1 MIQKITMHTR
11 FAIGLFAAAVT
22 GAFLG
27 SALRAQQS
35 TTTTTTTTAATLS
48 SGVYTADQAKRG
60 QTAYAEACSKC
71 HLDDLS
77 GGKDSPPLVGDEFL
91 KGWTGKTVGALF
103 DEVRMTMP
111 FDSPG
116 RLSAEQY
123 ADILAYIFSSNKFP
137 AGSQELA
144 HDVAPLQKISIAK

>member
-1 MIQKITMHTR
+1 MHTR
-11 FAIGLFAAAVT
+11 FVIGCLAIAVT
-22 GAFLG
+22 GPLLG
-27 SALRAQQS
+27 SALRAQQPTAGGTVS
-35 TTTTTTTTAATLS
+35 T
-48 SGVYTADQAKRG
+48 GVYTDAQAKRG
-60 QTAYAEACSKC
+60 QTVYAEACSKC

-77 GGKDSPPLVGDEFL
+77 GGKDSPPLVGEEFL

-123 ADILAYIFSSNKFP
+123 ADVLAYIFSANKF
-137 AGSQELA
+137 ATGSQELP
-144 HDVAPLQKISIAK
+144 HEVPPLQAIQIDKK

>member
-1 MIQKITMHTR
+1 MHTR

-27 SALRAQQS
+27 SGLRAQQS
-35 TTTTTTTTAATLS
+35 TTTTSPTTTAGASLS

-60 QTAYAEACSKC
+60 QAVYLDACAKC
-71 HLDDLS
+71 HLEDFS
-77 GGKDSPPLVGDEFL
+77 GGTGSPPLVGDEFL

-111 FDSPG
+111 FDNPG
-116 RLSAEQY
+116 GLKPEQY
-123 ADILAYIFSSNKFP
+123 ADVLAYIFSANKFP

-144 HDVAPLQKISIAK
+144 HDVAPLQQIQIDKK